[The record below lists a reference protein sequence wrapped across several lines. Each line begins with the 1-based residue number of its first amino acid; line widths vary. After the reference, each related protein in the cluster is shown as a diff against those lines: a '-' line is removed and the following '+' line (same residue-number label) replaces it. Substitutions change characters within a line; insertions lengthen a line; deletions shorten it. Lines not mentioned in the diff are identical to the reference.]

1 MWQRFVWMVW
11 GVGFGFGLVAGLAMP
26 LQAQSQ
32 PSNGLLNVVATVPEL
47 GSLAREIGGNQVDVT
62 VLAKGTEDAH
72 FVEAKPSFVKAVNQ
86 ADVFIQMGMEMEV
99 GWAPVLLQQS
109 RNPKVQPGRPG
120 FIDAAKVISPLGVP
134 ISPIDRS
141 MGDVHAAG
149 NPHYLLDPMRGLQVA
164 QYIRDRFTTLRPA
177 QQALFAQRYADF
189 RQRLGHA
196 LVGGELANQYEFEKL
211 ALLFAHGK
219 LVPFLKSQNQDDL
232 LGGWFGAMTPFIGTK
247 AVGDHDMWRYFAER
261 FRFDIVGYMEPKPGV
276 PPTTSHLRALINTM
290 KAEDVKVIL
299 TGAYYD
305 PRHARFLAQ
314 HSLAKVAAMAHQVG
328 ARPGTDDYLSMLDYN
343 VKQFLTTL
351 GSG

>member
-1 MWQRFVWMVW
+1 M
-11 GVGFGFGLVAGLAMP
+11 
-26 LQAQSQ
+26 
-32 PSNGLLNVVATVPEL
+32 
-47 GSLAREIGGNQVDVT
+47 
-62 VLAKGTEDAH
+62 
-72 FVEAKPSFVKAVNQ
+72 
-86 ADVFIQMGMEMEV
+86 

-134 ISPIDRS
+134 TGPIDRS
-141 MGDVHAAG
+141 MGDVHPAG

-164 QYIRDRFTTLRPA
+164 HYIRDQFTTLRPA

-189 RQRLGHA
+189 RQRLGRA
-196 LVGGELANQYEFEKL
+196 LVGAELAKQYEFEKL

-276 PPTTSHLRALINTM
+276 PPTTSHLRALIQTM

-314 HSLAKVAAMAHQVG
+314 HSPAKVAAMAHQVG